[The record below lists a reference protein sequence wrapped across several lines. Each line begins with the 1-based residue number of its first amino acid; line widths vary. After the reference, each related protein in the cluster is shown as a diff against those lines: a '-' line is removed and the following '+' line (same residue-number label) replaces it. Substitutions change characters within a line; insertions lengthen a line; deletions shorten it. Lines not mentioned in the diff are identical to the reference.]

1 MDRLDAMK
9 VFCKVVETGGF
20 SRAADKLGIST
31 SSVTNQIAALEAH
44 FGVKLL
50 NRTTRSM
57 SLTGEGRQ
65 CHAYALRLLGD
76 MSELEDSLQE
86 SAQQPRGVLRV
97 DMPGIL
103 ARLYVAPALPR
114 FMERY
119 PDITL
124 KMTAGDSMI
133 DMVEEGVDVLLR
145 IGELP
150 DSQLVARTLCHTQYV
165 TCASPAFVARHG
177 TPQTPEQLGDFPC
190 LNFLYPKSRQ
200 VRAWRFQQEGE
211 AFSFT
216 PQGKVAMDHVEAL
229 IAAAQE
235 GAGIVQH
242 MSVSLRAPLRSGA
255 LVPLLQDWQAA
266 GPDVS
271 VLYQQKHQ
279 RAAKVKAFV
288 DFVAEQ
294 FAEAGGTAPP
304 TATAPA
310 RRAG

>member
-1 MDRLDAMK
+1 MDRLEALR
-9 VFCKVVETGGF
+9 VFCTVVETGGF

-57 SLTGEGRQ
+57 SPTGEGRQ
-65 CHAYALRLLGD
+65 CHAQALRLLGD
-76 MSELEDSLQE
+76 MVELEDSLQE
-86 SAQQPRGVLRV
+86 SVQLPRGVLRV
-97 DMPGIL
+97 DMPAIL

-114 FMERY
+114 FMAAY

-124 KMTAGDSMI
+124 RMTAGDRMI

-150 DSQLVARTLCHTQYV
+150 NSQLVARTVCRTRYV
-165 TCASPAFVARHG
+165 TCASPAFLERHG
-177 TPQTPEQLGDFPC
+177 APQTPEQLGDFPC

-200 VRAWRFQQEGE
+200 VRAWRFEHQGE
-211 AFSFT
+211 AYSHT
-216 PQGKVAMDHVEAL
+216 PQGRVAMDHVEGL
-229 IAAAQE
+229 IEAAKA

-242 MSVSLRAPLRSGA
+242 MSVSLRDALRSGE
-255 LVPLLQDWQAA
+255 LVPLLADWQAA

-271 VLYQQKHQ
+271 ALYQQKHQ
-279 RAAKVKAFV
+279 RAAKVKVFV
-288 DFVAEQ
+288 DFVADV
-294 FAEAGGTAPP
+294 FAEGGGLRAP
-304 TATAPA
+304 
-310 RRAG
+310 R

>member
-1 MDRLDAMK
+1 MDRLDALK
-9 VFCKVVETGGF
+9 VFCTVVESGGF

-31 SSVTNQIAALEAH
+31 SSVTNQVAALEAH

-65 CHAYALRLLGD
+65 CHAYAQRLLAEMG
-76 MSELEDSLQE
+76 ELEDSLQE

-103 ARLYVAPALPR
+103 ARRYVAPALPL

-124 KMTAGDSMI
+124 RVTAGDRFI

-150 DSQLVARTLCHTQYV
+150 DSQLVARTLCRTQYV
-165 TCASPAFVARHG
+165 TCAAPSFIARHG
-177 TPQTPEQLGDFPC
+177 VPQAPEQLGEFPC

-200 VRAWRFQQEGE
+200 VRAWRFQQGGE
-211 AFSFT
+211 AFSHT

-229 IAAAQE
+229 IAAAAQ

-242 MSVSLRAPLRSGA
+242 LSVSLREPLRSGA
-255 LVPLLQDWQAA
+255 LVPLLQEWQAD

-271 VLYQQKHQ
+271 VLYQRKHQ

-288 DFVAEQ
+288 DFVGEV
-294 FAEAGGTAPP
+294 FAEPGGL
-304 TATAPA
+304 
-310 RRAG
+310 RALR